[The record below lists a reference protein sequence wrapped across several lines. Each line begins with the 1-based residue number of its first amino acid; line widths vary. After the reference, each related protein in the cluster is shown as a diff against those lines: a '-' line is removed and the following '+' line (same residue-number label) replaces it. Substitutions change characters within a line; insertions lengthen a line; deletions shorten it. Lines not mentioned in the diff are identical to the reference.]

1 MLVADRDGSAARLLG
16 DLIRRLGLRAY
27 HTTRGEEAL
36 RVAEA
41 QPMQL
46 AVIDVALQDMAG
58 PQLARRLRTLDPALP
73 VVMTTGDFR
82 PEVEVQAREAGI
94 VHYAHKP
101 LDDDRLEAVLRKVLS
116 APVRSAPAG
125 PRAPER
131 GTLRPVSGGRGS
143 ARAPPR

>member
-1 MLVADRDGSAARLLG
+1 MGDAESGRHHWVLVADRDGSAARLLG

-27 HTTRGEEAL
+27 HTTRGDEAL

-41 QPMQL
+41 QPMRL
-46 AVIDVALQDMAG
+46 AIIDVALQDMAG
-58 PQLARRLRTLDPALP
+58 PELARRLRTLDPALP

-101 LDDDRLEAVLRKVLS
+101 LDDGRLEAVLRKILDG
-116 APVRSAPAG
+116 A
-125 PRAPER
+125 
-131 GTLRPVSGGRGS
+131 RPVGTPALS
-143 ARAPPR
+143 